1 MDDGVSQ
8 RYSAVRAD
16 LSRRSSRPREPLEIR
31 REPIGAT
38 VNYVNS
44 LTIKVA
50 RDRRIC
56 VLTLS
61 GDLDFLAVPGFLRHA
76 TQLID
81 ERTERFVLD
90 LAGLAFL
97 DCAGARALA
106 VATTLLPS
114 GCPVIIRSLSPAARR
129 VLDLLDMDFAAGAQR
144 RSGASPNAGAAGAST
159 RTERRS
165 ARSGGCYL
173 TSN

>member
-1 MDDGVSQ
+1 M
-8 RYSAVRAD
+8 
-16 LSRRSSRPREPLEIR
+16 
-31 REPIGAT
+31 
-38 VNYVNS
+38 NYVNS

-61 GDLDFLAVPGFLRHA
+61 GELDFLAVPGFLRHA
-76 TQLID
+76 AQVID

-129 VLDLLDMDFAAGAQR
+129 VLDLLDIDFAAGAER
-144 RSGASPNAGAAGAST
+144 RSEASPHAGAAGATVPSH
-159 RTERRS
+159 RPE
-165 ARSGGCYL
+165 
-173 TSN
+173 